1 MRLESSRVHS
11 LAEPFDCS
19 RNASPAVRDA
29 QRIKTHL
36 DDTEYAKH
44 HRSID
49 MAHVGDA
56 ERLALH
62 LSKPRP
68 EYNAAFGAA
77 VILQWERIA
86 TIGHKD
92 GRYRIGTLV
101 RFRNIEIQCLSFL
114 PYRNGTADCLG
125 QQTVTKED
133 IVKLLFEYHVEGL
146 AQREQEVFRRCA
158 SVFLIVRVPIAHGPV
173 PIGCSQSSLLVRLAG
188 AISGGHEAET
198 GRRHQPFL
206 R

>member
-11 LAEPFDCS
+11 LAEPFDRS
-19 RNASPAVRDA
+19 LDASLGA
-29 QRIKTHL
+29 HL
-36 DDTEYAKH
+36 DDTEYTEY

-56 ERLALH
+56 ESFALH

-68 EYNAAFGAA
+68 EYNAAFGTA
-77 VILQWERIA
+77 VILQWQGIA

-125 QQTVTKED
+125 QQTVT
-133 IVKLLFEYHVEGL
+133 L
-146 AQREQEVFRRCA
+146 
-158 SVFLIVRVPIAHGPV
+158 SS
-173 PIGCSQSSLLVRLAG
+173 CSSNIMSRPAKPK
-188 AISGGHEAET
+188 T
-198 GRRHQPFL
+198 G
-206 R
+206 